1 MMMTLYFS
9 ALKNLE
15 TIMNNK
21 NKRYENS
28 KNPERISDV
37 IRREYPLLAER
48 LDKISKKF
56 MYEKR

>member
-1 MMMTLYFS
+1 
-9 ALKNLE
+9 
-15 TIMNNK
+15 MNNK